1 MASIVRPTMVSNPSS
16 RSEVSSP
23 PPSPVETA
31 TPSSP
36 AAARRNGKQA
46 LVDQHHHY
54 QRQQQQPLP
63 DIDTAIAPATKVEIV
78 VKTPTNRPRLPGRQE
93 TPPSPPSS
101 VVLGPSPVSPEVPLP
116 VGLPAH
122 YRMGLGHPEESTPPA
137 SLKQR
142 ITRVFK
148 VGHKRGESDLSRTTN
163 ATDDTI
169 QRDTTSNHQ
178 PTPLKENSPMPLNR
192 PSFYA
197 TQSTGQI
204 RPTSQF
210 NIGGSSDGGLISGGE
225 VRVEI
230 LPHPNLTIGNSSK
243 HRNLLEGSS
252 KKEQGSSD
260 PYGRYNR
267 SSELVKQK
275 VNEEEEE
282 GMGSQMLGSGVEKHS
297 YLPPLNRLQV
307 VPQPSSIQRRQTAT
321 TIESAGSQERRY
333 VEESMSFGFEGFHI
347 GDGSGFGNGTYTGL
361 SGPNSPMYSIES
373 GVYAGSG
380 KASSSVL
387 NYMNQSDPSAPS
399 RNGSNKTALT
409 DERGSHRMSRP
420 VMSRNASSNSC
431 FSPGIRSL
439 SSGLGRSG
447 SPQFDEAVNRELKR
461 LSKISA
467 GSGASG
473 FAMIITADG
482 AASTRFD
489 KDFSDEEMDVITS
502 ERKFTKEE
510 KGKGKAVPSAST
522 SATGS
527 KDGESHGGYQGAGH
541 HHTISD
547 ASKFIRSDG
556 SEHSSDNGD
565 SDGKRLL
572 PGIGGFGA
580 RRKLKSQE
588 VPKGVLVHEGDPRY
602 EFVYRMRQ
610 TSDETPILV
619 PQYFYPSDGFPS
631 RNALTTPTR
640 STFSPLSS
648 INTSN
653 AGAMPFAGQYG
664 SSPIAMPKNA
674 LTRDSS
680 SSFYI
685 RMMGGD
691 QAVDS
696 RDCSPRSPRYS
707 EYGPDTPGSPFESSP
722 YPPNDATP
730 IRPMLRSPEQTPVHK
745 GGRRQDIS
753 VGDHHGIEMDMLVTG
768 TPGGTGRRL
777 AGSSLA
783 GGSDTVS
790 NDRFGVDARKQVRM
804 SGIDEVNFVPPLQ
817 DSTIN
822 APRKKGSRGW
832 LSLYGTRLPRRPKDL
847 RRSMTPRL
855 YDPRRISDS
864 WTDIPNDDPEA
875 MRNEP
880 RSRVYRMQEKRLG
893 RIILALC
900 ILFPPLLLLV
910 AIGSFDA
917 MVDSWS
923 NGEIKGVGKP
933 EKKIAAIVGGVIA
946 VGAVVGGVVAAILA
960 AS

>member
-1 MASIVRPTMVSNPSS
+1 MVSNPSS
-16 RSEVSSP
+16 QSEVSSP

-36 AAARRNGKQA
+36 TAARQNEKQA
-46 LVDQHHHY
+46 LVDHHS
-54 QRQQQQPLP
+54 QRQQQPLL
-63 DIDTAIAPATKVEIV
+63 DIDTTVAPATEAEIV

-93 TPPSPPSS
+93 TPPSPPNS
-101 VVLGPSPVSPEVPLP
+101 VVLGPSPVSPDVPSP
-116 VGLPAH
+116 VGPSVH
-122 YRMGLGHPEESTPPA
+122 QRMGLGHPEDSTPPA

-163 ATDDTI
+163 TTDDTI
-169 QRDTTSNHQ
+169 QRDTSSSYL
-178 PTPLKENSPMPLNR
+178 PTPLKENSPMQPNR

-197 TQSTGQI
+197 RQSTGPI
-204 RPTSQF
+204 RPISQF
-210 NIGGSSDGGLISGGE
+210 DNGGGSNQRIINGGE

-230 LPHPNLTIGNSSK
+230 LPHPSLMVGDSSRHGNS
-243 HRNLLEGSS
+243 LEGSPS
-252 KKEQGSSD
+252 GGKGNSD
-260 PYGRYNR
+260 RYYRYYSR
-267 SSELVKQK
+267 STRLGNQEFD
-275 VNEEEEE
+275 EEDEETESRILNSGIE
-282 GMGSQMLGSGVEKHS
+282 GNG
-297 YLPPLNRLQV
+297 YLPPLNRLQAA
-307 VPQPSSIQRRQTAT
+307 PQPSLPQTHRRQTAT

-333 VEESMSFGFEGFHI
+333 VEESMTFGFEGFHI
-347 GDGSGFGNGTYTGL
+347 GNGSGFSDGTYAGL
-361 SGPNSPMYSIES
+361 SGPSSPTCPSGT
-373 GVYAGSG
+373 GVYEGSG

-387 NYMNQSDPSAPS
+387 NYMNQSDPNAPS
-399 RNGSNKTALT
+399 RNGSNKTTLT
-409 DERGSHRMSRP
+409 NGRGSGGMSRP
-420 VMSRNASSNSC
+420 VMSRNASSNSY
-431 FSPGIRSL
+431 FSPGIRRL
-439 SSGLGRSG
+439 SSGVGRSG
-447 SPQFDEAVNRELKR
+447 SPQLDEAVNRELKR

-473 FAMIITADG
+473 FAMVITADG

-489 KDFSDEEMDVITS
+489 RDFSDEEMDVIASGGGTQGRKKAK
-502 ERKFTKEE
+502 ERQCLLLRV
-510 KGKGKAVPSAST
+510 KA
-522 SATGS
+522 
-527 KDGESHGGYQGAGH
+527 
-541 HHTISD
+541 
-547 ASKFIRSDG
+547 DG

-565 SDGKRLL
+565 SDGIRLL
-572 PGIGGFGA
+572 SGIGGFGA

-619 PQYFYPSDGFPS
+619 PQYFYPSDGFPN

-664 SSPIAMPKNA
+664 SSPITMPKNV

-680 SSFYI
+680 SSFYM

-696 RDCSPRSPRYS
+696 RNCSPRSPRFP
-707 EYGPDTPGSPFESSP
+707 EYGSVPGSPFESNTHSP
-722 YPPNDATP
+722 NETTP
-730 IRPMLRSPEQTPVHK
+730 IHPALRSPEQTPVHK
-745 GGRRQDIS
+745 GRRRQDIS
-753 VGDHHGIEMDMLVTG
+753 TGNQHGIEMDLLVTG

-783 GGSDTVS
+783 GGSDTMS
-790 NDRFGVDARKQVRM
+790 NDRLGVDARKQVRM
-804 SGIDEVNFVPPLQ
+804 SGIDEVNFIPPLQ
-817 DSTIN
+817 DSSTS
-822 APRKKGSRGW
+822 APRKNESRSW
-832 LSLYGTRLPRRPKDL
+832 ASLYGTRLPRRPKDL

-864 WTDIPNDDPEA
+864 WTDISNDDPEA
-875 MRNEP
+875 MRGESHN
-880 RSRVYRMQEKRLG
+880 RTYRMQEKRLG

-900 ILFPPLLLLV
+900 VLFPPLLLLV
-910 AIGSFDA
+910 AIGSFDT

-923 NGEIKGVGKP
+923 NGEVKGVGKS
-933 EKKIAAIVGGVIA
+933 EKRIAAIVGGVLA
-946 VGAVVGGVVAAILA
+946 VSAVVGGVVAAIVV

>member
-1 MASIVRPTMVSNPSS
+1 MASIARPTMVSNPSS
-16 RSEVSSP
+16 QSEVSSP

-36 AAARRNGKQA
+36 TAARQNEKQT
-46 LVDQHHHY
+46 LVDHHHS
-54 QRQQQQPLP
+54 QRQQQPLLG
-63 DIDTAIAPATKVEIV
+63 IDTTVTPATEAEIV

-93 TPPSPPSS
+93 TPPSPPNS
-101 VVLGPSPVSPEVPLP
+101 VVLGPSPVSPDVPLP
-116 VGLPAH
+116 VGPSV
-122 YRMGLGHPEESTPPA
+122 YQRMGLGHPEDSTPPA

-163 ATDDTI
+163 TTDDTI
-169 QRDTTSNHQ
+169 QRDTSSSYL
-178 PTPLKENSPMPLNR
+178 PTPLKENSPMQPNR

-197 TQSTGQI
+197 RQSTGPI
-204 RPTSQF
+204 RPISQF
-210 NIGGSSDGGLISGGE
+210 DNGGGSNKRIISGGE

-230 LPHPNLTIGNSSK
+230 LPHSSLMVGDSSRHGYSLEESPKGGRDDSDRYYRYYSRSTRLGN
-243 HRNLLEGSS
+243 
-252 KKEQGSSD
+252 Q
-260 PYGRYNR
+260 
-267 SSELVKQK
+267 ELG
-275 VNEEEEE
+275 EEEEE
-282 GMGSQMLGSGVEKHS
+282 TESRVLSSGIEENN
-297 YLPPLNRLQV
+297 YLPPLNRFQAA
-307 VPQPSSIQRRQTAT
+307 PPPTPTHRRQTAT

-333 VEESMSFGFEGFHI
+333 VEESMAFGFEGFHI
-347 GDGSGFGNGTYTGL
+347 GNGSGFSDGTYAGL
-361 SGPNSPMYSIES
+361 SGPSSPTCPS
-373 GVYAGSG
+373 GTSVYEGSG

-387 NYMNQSDPSAPS
+387 NYMNQSDLNASS
-399 RNGSNKTALT
+399 RNGSNKTTLT
-409 DERGSHRMSRP
+409 NGRGSGGMSRP
-420 VMSRNASSNSC
+420 VMSRNASSNSY
-431 FSPGIRSL
+431 FSPGMCRL
-439 SSGLGRSG
+439 SSGVGRSG
-447 SPQFDEAVNRELKR
+447 SPQLDEAVNRELKR

-473 FAMIITADG
+473 FAMVITADG
-482 AASTRFD
+482 ATSTRFD
-489 KDFSDEEMDVITS
+489 RDFSDEEMDVIAS
-502 ERKFTKEE
+502 ERKYTREE
-510 KGKGKAVPSAST
+510 KGKGKAVPSSSSESVA
-522 SATGS
+522 GR
-527 KDGESHGGYQGAGH
+527 KDGESHNGYQGAGH

-565 SDGKRLL
+565 SDGIRLL
-572 PGIGGFGA
+572 SGMGGFGA

-619 PQYFYPSDGFPS
+619 PQYFYPSDGFPN

-664 SSPIAMPKNA
+664 SSPIAMPKNV

-680 SSFYI
+680 SSFYM
-685 RMMGGD
+685 RMGGD

-696 RDCSPRSPRYS
+696 RNCSPRSPRFP
-707 EYGPDTPGSPFESSP
+707 EYGSMPGSPFESNTHSP
-722 YPPNDATP
+722 NETTP
-730 IRPMLRSPEQTPVHK
+730 IHPALRSPEQTPVHK

-753 VGDHHGIEMDMLVTG
+753 TGNQHGIEMDLLVTG

-783 GGSDTVS
+783 GGSDTMS
-790 NDRFGVDARKQVRM
+790 NDRLGVDTRKQVRM
-804 SGIDEVNFVPPLQ
+804 SGIDEVNFIPPLQ
-817 DSTIN
+817 DSTTN
-822 APRKKGSRGW
+822 ASRKKESRSW
-832 LSLYGTRLPRRPKDL
+832 ASLYGTRLPRRPKDL

-864 WTDIPNDDPEA
+864 WTDISNDDPEA
-875 MRNEP
+875 MRGESHN
-880 RSRVYRMQEKRLG
+880 RTYRMQEKRLG

-900 ILFPPLLLLV
+900 VLFPPLLLLV

-923 NGEIKGVGKP
+923 NGEVKGVGKS
-933 EKKIAAIVGGVIA
+933 EKRIAAIVGGVLA
-946 VGAVVGGVVAAILA
+946 VSAVVGGVVAAIVV